1 MVKIPDKKYIRRS
14 VLLLSLGAPSFL
26 LPELRCK
33 LSQRG
38 EEEEEEGDDDEDG
51 DGGHRDG

>member
-1 MVKIPDKKYIRRS
+1 MVKIPDKKKYIGRS

-26 LPELRCK
+26 LPGLRCK

-38 EEEEEEGDDDEDG
+38 EEEEEEEGDDDEDG
-51 DGGHRDG
+51 DRDG